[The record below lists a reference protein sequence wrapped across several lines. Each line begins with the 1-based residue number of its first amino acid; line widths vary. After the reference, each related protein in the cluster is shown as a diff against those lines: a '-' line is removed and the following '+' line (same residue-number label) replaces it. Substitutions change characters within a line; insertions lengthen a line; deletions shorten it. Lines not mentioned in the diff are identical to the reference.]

1 MVHAFNPSTWEA
13 EAGGSLSLR
22 PAWSTDSWSYI
33 IRPKKAKKRKR
44 KKKEQMVQQL
54 RALAVLPQDTG
65 LIPSTY
71 VEAHSLL

>member
-1 MVHAFNPSTWEA
+1 MK
-13 EAGGSLSLR
+13 LSL
-22 PAWSTDSWSYI
+22 
-33 IRPKKAKKRKR
+33 KR